1 MKTKKQPIKYSI
13 VTMLFNNYDL
23 LREPEEVDEN
33 AEYICITDN
42 PDLKSNVWKIMYMAA
57 FNTDKLTGFQKTYI
71 TKYSKLLDVCSTES
85 KYVIRVDASIQIH
98 KKLTPIVEY
107 IDDNNYDALLM
118 IHNYR
123 DDFINEYN
131 VWITG
136 RGLDKKYME
145 RFIRY
150 TSENGFNINH
160 TGLIEC
166 TIQCYRICDK
176 TATFLEDVNNT
187 LYNEVKYDDQD
198 QCWFTY
204 VLSKHIDSLNICFSN
219 IQLLASSYMDVCYH
233 GNPNPVYP
241 NHEIIKRESKLMNIN
256 KICKQKLFGKQRI
269 IKFFK

>member
-1 MKTKKQPIKYSI
+1 MDTNQKHIKYSI

-42 PDLKSNVWKIMYMAA
+42 PDLKSNIWKIMYMPV
-57 FNTDKLTGFQKTYI
+57 FNTDKLTGLQKTFI
-71 TKYSKLLDVCSTES
+71 TKYSKLLNVCSIES
-85 KYVIRVDASIQIH
+85 QYVIRVDASIQIH
-98 KKLTPIVEY
+98 KKLTPIIEY
-107 IDDNNYDALLM
+107 LDENNYDALLM

-131 VWITG
+131 IWVNG

-145 RFIRY
+145 HFIRY
-150 TSENGFNINH
+150 TSEKGFNINH
-160 TGLIEC
+160 TGIIEC
-166 TIQCYRICDK
+166 GIQCYKISDK

-187 LYNEVKYDDQD
+187 LYNEVKYNDQD

-204 VLSKHIDSLNICFSN
+204 VLSKYEESLNICYSN

-233 GNPNPVYP
+233 GNSTPVYP

-256 KICKQKLFGKQRI
+256 KIYKQKLFGKQRI